1 MSITQIQIGQTRLLF
16 GRDSVKGAAEEVKR
30 LGGRRPLVVTDA
42 ALVKLGLLEKLEES
56 LRQGELDWACYDR
69 VMPDPASASVDEAVR
84 LLREEG
90 CDCVIGIGGGSV
102 MDTAK
107 CTAAMAANGGSLL
120 DYDHANT
127 DYREFEKGSLPLISI
142 PTTAGTG
149 SELSPYA
156 VITNEQAGRKATIG
170 SPMLYAD
177 AALVDPSLTLGL
189 PKGATAATGSDA
201 LAHCIEAYTS
211 VKSAAKPNL
220 IIDGLVLQGV
230 NCLCKAL
237 PGACEDGSN
246 YELREQ
252 VMWGSTIGGFVLQY
266 GSGAAHGLANVLGG
280 ELHVPHGNA
289 IGMLLPH
296 VVKFNRDVCRKRYA
310 RLAAGLGLL
319 GDSEEA
325 LAKTFAEYIREM
337 FRKLSLPSLASS
349 LKETDRISELA
360 ELALKDKCTRQN
372 CRPLTREDACCLY
385 KKAYHGNY
393 HLQNGNRSE

>member
-1 MSITQIQIGQTRLLF
+1 MSITQIQIGKTKLLF

-42 ALVKLGLLEKLEES
+42 ALVKLGLLENLKES
-56 LRQGELDWACYDR
+56 LRQGELDWVCYDG
-69 VMPDPASASVDEAVR
+69 VMPDPVSASVDEAVR

-120 DYDHANT
+120 DYDHANA
-127 DYREFEKGSLPLISI
+127 DYREFEAESLPLISI

-220 IIDGLVLQGV
+220 IIDGLILQGV
-230 NCLCKAL
+230 KCLLGAL
-237 PGACEDGSN
+237 PGACGDGSN

-296 VVKFNRDVCRKRYA
+296 VVEFNRDICRKRYA
-310 RLAAGLGLL
+310 ELAAGLGLP
-319 GDSEEA
+319 GEDDEA
-325 LAKTFAEYIREM
+325 LSRSFAENIRDM
-337 FRKLSLPSLASS
+337 FQRLALPPLSSWLQEP
-349 LKETDRISELA
+349 ERISGLA

-372 CRPLTREDACCLY
+372 SKPVTYEDACVLY
-385 KKAYHGNY
+385 QKAFGK
-393 HLQNGNRSE
+393 E